1 MKFTATPLPGAMLIE
16 MERRE
21 DARGWFARTFCSQEF
36 EQHGLPTRM
45 VQGNLSLTERA
56 GTLRGLHYQAA
67 PHAEDKLVQCVRG
80 AIWDCIVDLRPQS
93 PTYCRWFGAELSQSN
108 GRMLFVPK
116 GFAHGFVSL
125 TDDAAVSYLMSA
137 FHEPASARGAR
148 WDDPAFGIQW
158 PVPVQ
163 GMSDKDRHWPAFQ
176 PKKGEST

>member
-1 MKFTATPLPGAMLIE
+1 MQFSATPLPGAMLIE

-125 TDDAAVSYLMSA
+125 TDDAGSA
-137 FHEPASARGAR
+137 GLRPLQR
-148 WDDPAFGIQW
+148 
-158 PVPVQ
+158 
-163 GMSDKDRHWPAFQ
+163 
-176 PKKGEST
+176 